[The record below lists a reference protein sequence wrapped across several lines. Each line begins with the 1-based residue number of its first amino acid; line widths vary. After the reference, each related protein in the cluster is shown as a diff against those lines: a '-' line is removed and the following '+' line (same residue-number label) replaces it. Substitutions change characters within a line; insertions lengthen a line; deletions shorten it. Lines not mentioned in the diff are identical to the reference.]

1 VVRGKVDRTVKYE
14 VTVTREDGL
23 WVADITGEGLGPA
36 ATDAARF
43 EDLDDEVRD
52 LIAGLTD
59 VGPDEI
65 EFTWRYVIGGQ
76 DVTDA
81 LEMLRLAE
89 RGLRSAQEAHEAV
102 RQVVLL
108 ELRDAGL
115 TQSAIGDVLGVS
127 HQRVHQL
134 LKVS

>member
-1 VVRGKVDRTVKYE
+1 MVRGKVDGAVRYD
-14 VTVTREDGL
+14 VTVTRADGL
-23 WVADITGEGLGPA
+23 WVADITGESLGPA

-52 LIAGLTD
+52 LIAGLAD
-59 VGPDEI
+59 ADPDAVEL
-65 EFTWRYVIGGQ
+65 TWRYIVGGK
-76 DVTDA
+76 DVTTTV
-81 LEMLRLAE
+81 EMYRLVE
-89 RGLRSAQEAHEAV
+89 RSLRSAEQAYEDV
-102 RQVVLL
+102 RHMALL

-115 TQSAIGDVLGVS
+115 SQSVIGDVLGVS

>member
-102 RQVVLL
+102 RQVVLI

>member
-1 VVRGKVDRTVKYE
+1 VDRTVKYE

-23 WVADITGEGLGPA
+23 WVADVTGEGLGPA

-59 VGPDEI
+59 VRPDEI

-81 LEMLRLAE
+81 LEMLRLAK

-102 RQVVLL
+102 RQVVLI